1 MITIKSK
8 EEIRLMRKAG
18 KIVGD
23 TLKLI
28 EDNIKVGMTTQ
39 SLDALAYDYIKKCGA
54 EPSFLGYDGYPASIC
69 VSIDDEVVHGIP
81 GKRVILEG
89 QIVSV
94 DIGAFINGY
103 HGDAARTFMIGRVA
117 SNRQKLVKVC
127 EESFFEGVKAI
138 SIGGRIGDI
147 SNAIQTYV
155 ESNGYSVVRELV
167 GHGIGRE
174 MHEDPNVPNYGKA
187 GHGYRL
193 EHGMTIAIEPMI
205 NLGARAVE
213 ILEDGWTVV
222 TVDGSPSAHYE
233 NTVAITD
240 EGVEILT
247 L

>member
-1 MITIKSK
+1 
-8 EEIRLMRKAG
+8 MRKAG

-127 EESFFEGVKAI
+127 EESFFEGVKN
-138 SIGGRIGDI
+138 S
-147 SNAIQTYV
+147 
-155 ESNGYSVVRELV
+155 
-167 GHGIGRE
+167 
-174 MHEDPNVPNYGKA
+174 
-187 GHGYRL
+187 
-193 EHGMTIAIEPMI
+193 
-205 NLGARAVE
+205 
-213 ILEDGWTVV
+213 
-222 TVDGSPSAHYE
+222 
-233 NTVAITD
+233 
-240 EGVEILT
+240 
-247 L
+247 

>member
-8 EEIRLMRKAG
+8 EEIKIMRRAG

-28 EDNIKVGMTTQ
+28 EDNIRAGMTTQ
-39 SLDALAYDYIKKCGA
+39 SLDALAYNYIVKRGA
-54 EPSFLGYDGYPASIC
+54 EPSFLGFDGYPASIC

-89 QIVSV
+89 QLVSV
-94 DIGAFINGY
+94 DIGAVIDGF

-117 SNRQKLVKVC
+117 DARRKLVSVC
-127 EESFFEGVKAI
+127 EQSFFEGVKAI
-138 SIGGRIGDI
+138 RIDGRIGDI
-147 SNAIQTYV
+147 SQAIQTYV
-155 ESNGYSVVRELV
+155 EANGFSVVRELV
-167 GHGIGRE
+167 GHGIGRQ
-174 MHEDPNVPNYGKA
+174 MHEEPNVPNYGKA
-187 GHGYRL
+187 GHGFRL
-193 EHGMTIAIEPMI
+193 ENGMTIAIEPMI
-205 NLGARAVE
+205 NLGGRAVE
-213 ILEDGWTVV
+213 IQEDGWTVV

-240 EGVEILT
+240 DGVEILT